1 MEKKKPAD
9 ESKKKVT
16 RKKKTDLANGK
27 PETEARKIR
36 VSRNKDKAKEQLEK
50 KEITATQ
57 YFKVLK
63 RQKTKADEE
72 TLKKYKETSEQLL
85 KLFTVSGQV
94 TASTEMKEKIEMIE
108 KELNAVMAGYQYF
121 MYKKDIMEF
130 INSVMN
136 DRVKIINLASY
147 DRIIPFDV
155 MIQIENLKK
164 IFDELYILYTD
175 YTIEKEEKVKKERK
189 EKDPILLGA
198 FIDVTNNPSKKK
210 SGHIYEKMFFIAD
223 WVDEFCDLTVS
234 KLVEEVSK
242 SGKKIKIYKD
252 ILPSSEEMKN
262 VEKLYSMIQ
271 NDEMS
276 EDSVHELILNSNTVT
291 IMNTGE

>member
-16 RKKKTDLANGK
+16 RRKKTDLANGK

-121 MYKKDIMEF
+121 M
-130 INSVMN
+130 
-136 DRVKIINLASY
+136 
-147 DRIIPFDV
+147 
-155 MIQIENLKK
+155 
-164 IFDELYILYTD
+164 
-175 YTIEKEEKVKKERK
+175 
-189 EKDPILLGA
+189 
-198 FIDVTNNPSKKK
+198 
-210 SGHIYEKMFFIAD
+210 
-223 WVDEFCDLTVS
+223 
-234 KLVEEVSK
+234 
-242 SGKKIKIYKD
+242 
-252 ILPSSEEMKN
+252 
-262 VEKLYSMIQ
+262 
-271 NDEMS
+271 
-276 EDSVHELILNSNTVT
+276 
-291 IMNTGE
+291 

>member
-262 VEKLYSMIQ
+262 VEKLYNMIH

>member
-198 FIDVTNNPSKKK
+198 FIDVTDNPSKKK